1 MTTGLVT
8 VEPDISTTRTLGRT
22 ALRYLGS
29 GMLLLVLV
37 SASVLG
43 YGLWQSAAIT
53 AHQVGQLEANLLAE
67 GEAER
72 LRLTFPDGLAQAD
85 PQQVEAM
92 LMMLARDRQEIQSL
106 EIIGADKKTIARH
119 VRQDAQRSRSQG
131 PGWHSAIGRIEF
143 GAAMQS
149 ELHVSTYRERET
161 LLSADSLL
169 VIFSGFALVWAGLVW
184 LLLRHFCRR
193 FIEAPGERLQRFRRG
208 AAAAEVLMLADG
220 IWSEAAQAERAKLEK
235 LHRLLHTIRR
245 RSTDIEH
252 HLPSLGEEVRTVID
266 AIEDLR
272 HRYPE
277 AWR

>member
-8 VEPDISTTRTLGRT
+8 VEQDISTTRTLGRA

-29 GMLLLVLV
+29 GMLLLVLA

-72 LRLTFPDGLAQAD
+72 LRLTFTDGLAQAD
-85 PQQVEAM
+85 PQQVEAI
-92 LMMLARDRQEIQSL
+92 LIMLARDRQAIQSL
-106 EIIGADKKTIARH
+106 EVISADKKTVARY
-119 VRQDAQRSRSQG
+119 VRQDAHRSSSQG

-143 GAAMQS
+143 GPAMQS
-149 ELHVSTYRERET
+149 ELHVSTYHERET

-169 VIFSGFALVWAGLVW
+169 VIFSGFALLWAGLAW
-184 LLLRHFCRR
+184 LLLRHFCLR

-208 AAAAEVLMLADG
+208 AAAADVLMLADG
-220 IWSEAAQAERAKLEK
+220 LWSEAAQAERAKLEK
-235 LHRLLHTIRR
+235 LHMLLHAIRR
-245 RSTDIEH
+245 RSADIEH
-252 HLPSLGEEVRTVID
+252 HLPSLRDEVRTVID

-272 HRYPE
+272 HTYPE
-277 AWR
+277 VWR